1 MAGNKLVHNY
11 NANLQ
16 AFGQSGFDYVTT
28 GTINSHTYI
37 AITVLAT
44 ASISVTSAGGGDNL
58 SSVSVPAGVTIYGK
72 FSSVTVTSGRV
83 LVYREV
89 EDR

>member
-1 MAGNKLVHNY
+1 MAGNKLVHDY

-16 AFGQSGFDYVTT
+16 AFGQSGFDYVTS
-28 GTINSHTYI
+28 GTINTHVYI

-44 ASISVTSAGGGDNL
+44 ASISVTPSSGDALSA
-58 SSVSVPAGVTIYGK
+58 VTVPAGVTIYGK
-72 FSSVTVTSGRV
+72 FTSVSVASGRV

>member
-28 GTINSHTYI
+28 GTINTHTYI

-44 ASISVTSAGGGDNL
+44 ASISVVSGGGDDL

-72 FSSVTVTSGRV
+72 FSSVTVASGRV

>member
-1 MAGNKLVHNY
+1 MAANKLVHDY

-37 AITVLAT
+37 AITALED
-44 ASISVTSAGGGDNL
+44 ASISTTAVGGDSL
-58 SSVSVPAGVTIYGK
+58 SSVTIPKGLTIYGK
-72 FSSVTVTSGRV
+72 ITSITVSSGKI
-83 LVYREV
+83 LAYREV

>member
-1 MAGNKLVHNY
+1 MAANKLVHNY

-37 AITVLAT
+37 AISALED
-44 ASISVTSAGGGDNL
+44 ASISATAVGGDSL
-58 SSVSVPAGVTIYGK
+58 SSVTIPKGMTIYGK
-72 FSSVTVTSGRV
+72 FSSITVSSGKI
-83 LVYREV
+83 LAYREV

>member
-44 ASISVTSAGGGDNL
+44 ASISVTSAGGDDL

-72 FSSVTVTSGRV
+72 FSSITVASGRV

>member
-1 MAGNKLVHNY
+1 MAGNKLVHDY

-28 GTINSHTYI
+28 GTIDTHTYI

-44 ASISVTSAGGGDNL
+44 ASISVVSDGGDDL
-58 SSVSVPAGVTIYGK
+58 SSVSIPAGVTIYGK
-72 FSSVTVTSGRV
+72 FSSVTVGSGRV

>member
-28 GTINSHTYI
+28 GTIDTHTYV
-37 AITVLAT
+37 AISVLED
-44 ASISVTSAGGGDNL
+44 ASISTAAAGGDSL
-58 SSVSVPAGVTIYGK
+58 SSVTIPKGMTIYGK
-72 FSSVTVTSGRV
+72 FSSITVSSGKI
-83 LVYREV
+83 LAYREV

>member
-1 MAGNKLVHNY
+1 MAANKLVHNY

-28 GTINSHTYI
+28 GTINAHTYI

-44 ASISVTSAGGGDNL
+44 ASISVVSDGGDDL
-58 SSVSVPAGVTIYGK
+58 SSVSIPAGVTIYGK
-72 FSSVTVTSGRV
+72 FSSVTVSSGRV
-83 LVYREV
+83 LVYRQAQ
-89 EDR
+89 DR

>member
-1 MAGNKLVHNY
+1 MAANKLVHNY

-37 AITVLAT
+37 AISALED
-44 ASISVTSAGGGDNL
+44 ASISVTAGAGDDL
-58 SSVSVPAGVTIYGK
+58 SSVTIPKGMTIYGS
-72 FSSVTVTSGRV
+72 FSSITVSSGKI
-83 LVYREV
+83 LAYREV
-89 EDR
+89 TDK

>member
-28 GTINSHTYI
+28 GTINTHTYI

-44 ASISVTSAGGGDNL
+44 ASISVVSDGGDDL
-58 SSVSVPAGVTIYGK
+58 SSVSIPAGVTIYGK
-72 FSSVTVTSGRV
+72 FSSVTVGSGRV

>member
-1 MAGNKLVHNY
+1 MAANKLVHNY

-37 AITVLAT
+37 AISALED
-44 ASISVTSAGGGDNL
+44 ASISVTAVGGDSL
-58 SSVSVPAGVTIYGK
+58 SSVTIPKGMTIYGK
-72 FSSVTVTSGRV
+72 FTSITVSSGKI
-83 LVYREV
+83 LAYREV